1 MNRGKTQEHYML
13 CWPEKDAVKAMEF
26 FKTRF
31 SMHSNVYTHKV
42 REEGERKRRSTKT
55 TTVER

>member
-1 MNRGKTQEHYML
+1 ML

-42 REEGERKRRSTKT
+42 REEGERKRRSDKT